1 MVFAEISK
9 EKIIRKFTW
18 IRLNVNDKLSLKKIL
33 LLHINITWL
42 ILLYN

>member
-9 EKIIRKFTW
+9 EKIIRKFIW
-18 IRLNVNDKLSLKKIL
+18 IRLNDNDKLSLEKIL